1 MNAENKVKLCN
12 RLAALLMALAL
23 ICQFVPY
30 WHHGEGM
37 SDSING
43 YVWFPTDKPELAAY
57 LKEHDAEHNSNE
69 IAWPNIGVML
79 LCVAGVILCLKY
91 SASAAACA
99 MPILSGTLG
108 TWFYLT
114 TPVMHLGTGWW
125 LHALLFVLL
134 LITGLY
140 GMVGN
145 RKGGQ
150 D

>member
-1 MNAENKVKLCN
+1 
-12 RLAALLMALAL
+12 
-23 ICQFVPY
+23 
-30 WHHGEGM
+30 
-37 SDSING
+37 
-43 YVWFPTDKPELAAY
+43 
-57 LKEHDAEHNSNE
+57 
-69 IAWPNIGVML
+69 
-79 LCVAGVILCLKY
+79 VILCLKY

-125 LHALLFVLL
+125 LHALFFVLL

-150 D
+150 E